1 MSRAPEGTD
10 PDGQR
15 EEESAEATKGKHQLP
30 LSALSAFSYIPPGRS
45 DPPEHSYFHQE
56 FKTGI
61 VSTYDSIFKR
71 PMGYNEKLH
80 RCDREHANSRGLN
93 INDETFNCT
102 EISGLIPLQSPGKAS
117 CLPQELARPSAVLS
131 SSEYGRHINQPVE
144 QLIRDYARINRV
156 QAEFY
161 RKNGVTCLLEK
172 PSQSLEPS

>member
-1 MSRAPEGTD
+1 MRRSPEGPE

-15 EEESAEATKGKHQLP
+15 EENSAERKTGKHQLP
-30 LSALSAFSYIPPGRS
+30 LSALSAFSYIPPGRR
-45 DPPEHSYFHQE
+45 DPPQHSYFHQA

-71 PMGYNEKLH
+71 PKGYNEKLH

-93 INDETFNCT
+93 INDE
-102 EISGLIPLQSPGKAS
+102 EV
-117 CLPQELARPSAVLS
+117 ARPIAVLS

-144 QLIRDYARINRV
+144 QSIRDYARINRV

-161 RKNGVTCLLEK
+161 RKNGITCLLEE